1 MSLTIGSKT
10 WKAEQTGRR
19 PQDVGIGRKR
29 HPWLKDGDN
38 VEVGL
43 GGVGSCMNRV
53 RFIKEDDDVASKA
66 KI

>member
-1 MSLTIGSKT
+1 MASKT

-19 PQDVGIGRKR
+19 PQGVGMGRKP
-29 HPWLKDGDN
+29 HLWLKDGDN

-43 GGVGSCMNRV
+43 EGVGSCVNRV
-53 RFIKEDDDVASKA
+53 RFIKEDDDAASKA